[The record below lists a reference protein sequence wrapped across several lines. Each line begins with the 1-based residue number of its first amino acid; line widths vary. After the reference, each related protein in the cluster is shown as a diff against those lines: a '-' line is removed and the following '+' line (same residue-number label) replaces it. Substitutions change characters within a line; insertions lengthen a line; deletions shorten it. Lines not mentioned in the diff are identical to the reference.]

1 MLTLVAAAILS
12 FMIFFPLVVATS
24 VFKVLDEKQSSKF
37 LRIFFPKYY
46 LYGFVLSVIG
56 LTLSAY
62 YQIKL
67 SMLISGKKVLPF
79 LFQEKCNTE
88 NLFKLFCE
96 FFDNY
101 KFHKDKFVKLSKDLE
116 NEIKFNKLH
125 KFSVFINFLQI
136 IGCIFLLVTYL
147 K

>member
-1 MLTLVAAAILS
+1 LLTLVAGAILS

-37 LRIFFPKYY
+37 LRVFFPKYY
-46 LYGFVLSVIG
+46 LYGFVLSAIG
-56 LTLSAY
+56 LSLSIY
-62 YQIKL
+62 YENKL
-67 SMLISGKKVLPF
+67 SMLIFLLIVVGFVFSRQVLMPVIN
-79 LFQEKCNTE
+79 K
-88 NLFKLFCE
+88 
-96 FFDNY
+96 
-101 KFHKDKFVKLSKDLE
+101 SKDSKDE
-116 NEIKFNKLH
+116 SKFNKLH

>member
-12 FMIFFPLVVATS
+12 FMIFFPSVVATS

-67 SMLISGKKVLPF
+67 SMLIFLLIMVGFVFSRQVLMPIIN
-79 LFQEKCNTE
+79 K
-88 NLFKLFCE
+88 
-96 FFDNY
+96 
-101 KFHKDKFVKLSKDLE
+101 SKDLGDE
-116 NEIKFNKLH
+116 SKFNKLH

-136 IGCIFLLVTYL
+136 IGSIILLVTYL
-147 K
+147 N

>member
-1 MLTLVAAAILS
+1 MLILVAAAILS

-46 LYGFVLSVIG
+46 LYGFVLSIIG
-56 LTLSAY
+56 LSLSTY
-62 YQIKL
+62 YEDKL
-67 SMLISGKKVLPF
+67 SMLIFLLITVGFVFSRQVLMPMIN
-79 LFQEKCNTE
+79 K
-88 NLFKLFCE
+88 
-96 FFDNY
+96 
-101 KFHKDKFVKLSKDLE
+101 SKDLKDE
-116 NEIKFNKLH
+116 SKFNRLH